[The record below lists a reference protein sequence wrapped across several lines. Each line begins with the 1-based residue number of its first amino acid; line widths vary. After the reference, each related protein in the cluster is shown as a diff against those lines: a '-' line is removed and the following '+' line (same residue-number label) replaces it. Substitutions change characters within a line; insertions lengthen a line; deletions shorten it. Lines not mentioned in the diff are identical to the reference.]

1 MIMASLGI
9 VHKIEGE
16 KKLGFFF
23 LKDKSRRIAI
33 RPVRR
38 SLNDHGYI

>member
-16 KKLGFFF
+16 KKLGFF

-33 RPVRR
+33 CPVRR